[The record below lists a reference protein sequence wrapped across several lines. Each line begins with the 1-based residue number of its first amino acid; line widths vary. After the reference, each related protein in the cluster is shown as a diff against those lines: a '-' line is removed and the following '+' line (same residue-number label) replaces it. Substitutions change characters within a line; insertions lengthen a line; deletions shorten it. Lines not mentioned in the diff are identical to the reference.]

1 MAHVPPN
8 DAELDELLDSAL
20 EEFTAPSPKPKAEPK
35 PEPMAEKAESTQTA
49 QKPATSEPSGF
60 EDEFVRQL
68 TQGME
73 DMFKNSGSGNDNG
86 ESEMRS
92 MLDQLLNQMGT
103 QPTTDAPAPVAA
115 QEAPKPDSANPP
127 SFQDKIKATMDK
139 LKESADHAD
148 AAPDTNELSMMEELM
163 RQLDQTGDDP
173 QLDSLVDDVI
183 GQLMSKDVLEQP
195 LKDLN
200 AAYPK
205 YLAANKPTLSAD
217 EYERFS
223 QQHKYVKEILELFAQ
238 SEGDEVKDPR
248 VVGLMQKMQD
258 CGQPPNE
265 LLKLLAPDME
275 LDEKGEVKVPE
286 APNCTI
292 M

>member
-20 EEFTAPSPKPKAEPK
+20 EEFTAPSPKPKAGAK
-35 PEPMAEKAESTQTA
+35 PEPTAEKAEPTQTA
-49 QKPATSEPSGF
+49 QKPANEPTGF

-73 DMFKNSGSGNDNG
+73 DMFKNSGTEGDAG
-86 ESEMRS
+86 EREMRT

-103 QPTTDAPAPVAA
+103 QPADAPAPVTA
-115 QEAPKPDSANPP
+115 QEAPKPLPDSANAP

-148 AAPDTNELSMMEELM
+148 AATDTNELSMMEELM

-205 YLAANKPTLSAD
+205 YLTANKDTLSSD

-248 VVGLMQKMQD
+248 VVELMQKMQD